1 MTVAS
6 SSRRQGNGHLER
18 TMQVTSLHLPT
29 DLLYTLRM
37 VAVSRASKFGGR
49 PSVSDVVREFLESHR
64 SQFDAEAFGPVNMK
78 RSQGQNGAARHK

>member
-1 MTVAS
+1 MTAS
-6 SSRRQGNGHLER
+6 SNRPHNGHIEKK
-18 TMQVTSLHLPT
+18 MQVTSLHLPA
-29 DLLYTLRM
+29 DLLYILRM